1 MIPSPSYTNLSY
13 FVAHAFNRE
22 RMQARKHSLL
32 AYLLGRNNRLKYIS
46 DLSLSALQNKRH
58 AGLQSIPT
66 EKIVGTVSRTDDFD
80 SEFRPRKSHLRERW
94 VAMFILLQSD
104 SWAPIVVHKAGDVYY
119 VEDGHHRVSVARSL
133 GMRFIEAEVWD
144 HSSQA
149 IQPCVCPSRRLVA
162 ATPVCA
168 CAAD

>member
-22 RMQARKHSLL
+22 RMRARKHSLL
-32 AYLLGRNNRLKYIS
+32 AALMGRSNRLKYIS
-46 DLSLSALQNKRH
+46 DPSLSAPQTKRY
-58 AGLQSIPT
+58 AGLQSLPT
-66 EKIVGTVSRTDDFD
+66 EKIVGTFNRTDDFD
-80 SEFRPRKSHLRERW
+80 SEFRPRKGHLRDRW
-94 VAMFILLQSD
+94 VNMFILLQSD

-119 VEDGHHRVSVARSL
+119 VEDGHHRVSVARSM

-149 IQPCVCPSRRLVA
+149 VQLCVCQSRRLVA

-168 CAAD
+168 CATD

>member
-1 MIPSPSYTNLSY
+1 MIPSPSYTNLAY

-22 RMQARKHSLL
+22 RLRARKHSLL
-32 AYLLGRNNRLKYIS
+32 SSILGKTNKLKYIS
-46 DLSLSALQNKRH
+46 DPSLSAQQNKRY
-58 AGLQSIPT
+58 AGVQSIPT

-80 SEFRPRKSHLRERW
+80 SEFRPRKRHLRDRW
-94 VAMFILLQSD
+94 VTMFILLQSD

-119 VEDGHHRVSVARSL
+119 VEDGHHRVSVARSV

-149 IQPCVCPSRRLVA
+149 VQPCVCPSRRLVTS
-162 ATPVCA
+162 TPVCA

>member
-13 FVAHAFNRE
+13 LVSHAFNRE
-22 RMQARKHSLL
+22 RLRARKHSLF
-32 AYLLGRNNRLKYIS
+32 AALLGRTNRLKNIS
-46 DLSLSALQNKRH
+46 DLSLSAQQNKRY

-66 EKIVGTVSRTDDFD
+66 EKIVGTISRTDDFD
-80 SEFRPRKSHLRERW
+80 SEFRPQKGHLRNRW
-94 VAMFILLQSD
+94 VTMFILLQSD

-119 VEDGHHRVSVARSL
+119 VEDGHHRVSVARSQ

-144 HSSQA
+144 HPSQA
-149 IQPCVCPSRRLVA
+149 IQPCGCPSRRLA
-162 ATPVCA
+162 AAIPVCA

>member
-1 MIPSPSYTNLSY
+1 MIPSPSYTNISY

-66 EKIVGTVSRTDDFD
+66 EKIVGTVSRPDDFD
-80 SEFRPRKSHLRERW
+80 SEFRPRKGHLRNRW
-94 VAMFILLQSD
+94 VAMFIFLQSD
-104 SWAPIVVHKAGDVYY
+104 SWAPIVVHKVGDVYY
-119 VEDGHHRVSVARSL
+119 VEDGHHRVSVARSV

-149 IQPCVCPSRRLVA
+149 VQPCVCPSRRLVA